1 MDQFQ
6 VYVPNWDSR
15 HIWLH
20 DLAVTAGNHGLT
32 TAVSAIEDFLTDEKS
47 HFISAN
53 CQMQFFK
60 FLFFIIGKWE
70 SASSISYG
78 PYGRAQKV
86 QSPVSQN
93 WCIKISPCL
102 PNRGT
107 PESWRK
113 FNRKYLFSWNIV
125 SWNRSKDFKIGNYD
139 EWFFQTQHEKVRF
152 RFHSLNL

>member
-1 MDQFQ
+1 M
-6 VYVPNWDSR
+6 
-15 HIWLH
+15 
-20 DLAVTAGNHGLT
+20 
-32 TAVSAIEDFLTDEKS
+32 SAIEDFLTDEKS

-102 PNRGT
+102 PNRGV
-107 PESWRK
+107 PSRD
-113 FNRKYLFSWNIV
+113 V
-125 SWNRSKDFKIGNYD
+125 SLIEKICLAGISCHGIDQKISKLETMMNDFFKPSMKKSDLDFI
-139 EWFFQTQHEKVRF
+139 H
-152 RFHSLNL
+152 